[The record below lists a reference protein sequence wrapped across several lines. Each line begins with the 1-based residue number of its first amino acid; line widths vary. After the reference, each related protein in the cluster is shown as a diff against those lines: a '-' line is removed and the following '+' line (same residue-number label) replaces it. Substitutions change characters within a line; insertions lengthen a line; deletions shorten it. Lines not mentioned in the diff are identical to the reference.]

1 MKKVFRNSSKL
12 ECIFTEEG
20 ITFYGAEQE
29 VYFPYGCIDSIKMS
43 FMGVLQAT
51 CHTKICC
58 FAVDRADKSAMKEMV
73 KFAKEAMVSAP
84 KAEPQV
90 IDLTHK
96 SEAETVPADLPPEE
110 QLKRYKA
117 LFIQGILSKEEY
129 DAKKRQLS

>member
-1 MKKVFRNSSKL
+1 MKQSFRNSSQV
-12 ECIFTEEG
+12 ECIFTDEG

-58 FAVDRADKSAMKEMV
+58 FAVDRGDKSTMKEMIQYAR
-73 KFAKEAMVSAP
+73 KAMATAP
-84 KAEPQV
+84 RAEPQV
-90 IDLTHK
+90 IDLTKK
-96 SEAETVPADLPPEE
+96 SESEIIPSDLPPAE
-110 QLKRYKA
+110 QLKRCKA
-117 LFIQGILSKEEY
+117 LFIQGIISKEEY